1 MFKLTIGPG
10 ATKLSLQYAQES
22 QQAMKVSVHKDR
34 FHVISDECQTWT
46 LKAHM
51 TLYDIYQKGFV

>member
-22 QQAMKVSVHKDR
+22 QQATKDSLHKDSS
-34 FHVISDECQTWT
+34 HVISDKCQTCT
-46 LKAHM
+46 HKYFHLKSGDSQVM
-51 TLYDIYQKGFV
+51 SY